1 MKDPIVQAGALVLR
15 QKAKPV
21 AKKDITS
28 PAIQKIIAHM
38 KKALSK
44 EDFGVAIAAPQIGE
58 PLRIFVIAGKAFLT
72 DEDKK
77 AFECSVRARLRV
89 PHRKRTREKTG

>member
-28 PAIQKIIAHM
+28 PAIKKIIAHM
-38 KKALSK
+38 KKALSC

-58 PLRIFVIAGKAFLT
+58 PLRMFVISGRV
-72 DEDKK
+72 
-77 AFECSVRARLRV
+77 FEEKELSEERSGAPPPPPPNR
-89 PHRKRTREKTG
+89 PHV

>member
-28 PAIQKIIAHM
+28 PAI
-38 KKALSK
+38 KKNY
-44 EDFGVAIAAPQIGE
+44 
-58 PLRIFVIAGKAFLT
+58 R
-72 DEDKK
+72 
-77 AFECSVRARLRV
+77 
-89 PHRKRTREKTG
+89 PHEKGLVL

>member
-28 PAIQKIIAHM
+28 PAIKKIIAHM
-38 KKALSK
+38 KKALSC
-44 EDFGVAIAAPQIGE
+44 EDFGVAIAAPQIGQ
-58 PLRIFVIAGKAFLT
+58 PLRIFVIAGKAFLSS
-72 DEDKK
+72 
-77 AFECSVRARLRV
+77 SVKNALPAITKMRSGS
-89 PHRKRTREKTG
+89 PI